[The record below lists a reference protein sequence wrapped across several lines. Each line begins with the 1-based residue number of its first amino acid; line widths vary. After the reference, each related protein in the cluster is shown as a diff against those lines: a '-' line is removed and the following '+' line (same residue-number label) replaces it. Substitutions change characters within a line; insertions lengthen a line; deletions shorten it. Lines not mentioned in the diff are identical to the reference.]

1 MAPRITKFHGFGL
14 AADIGGPQVLS
25 ALTSVSRL
33 HPPISQ
39 LKSLSQRRKSTPAK
53 KFGKRPPSSQTSSL
67 IRHKTSRRPP
77 EQKQHF
83 SRHIMAAVYKSISKS
98 SASKAEAPS
107 NGIKKNKQRVLIL
120 SSRGVTFRH
129 RHLLNDIAS
138 MLPHSRKDAKFD
150 SKTKLYELNELAE
163 LYNCNNV
170 LFFEARKGKDLY
182 VWLSKVPNGP
192 TVKFHV
198 QNMHTM
204 EELHFT
210 GNCLKGSR
218 PILSFDAAFEKHAH
232 LRLIKELFMHTFG
245 VPQGA
250 RKSKP
255 FIDHVMGFTVAD
267 GKIWIRNYQVNE
279 VEATKGEEEE
289 SNKKSKLGNKDTEI
303 NLVEIGPRFVL
314 TPIVIQEGSF
324 GGPIIY
330 ENKEF
335 VSPNQVRA
343 DIRRGKASRHNAR
356 AEQTMERF
364 SKRGDLGL
372 RSKGGHRV
380 PKDELDTKMLFA

>member
-1 MAPRITKFHGFGL
+1 M
-14 AADIGGPQVLS
+14 V
-25 ALTSVSRL
+25 
-33 HPPISQ
+33 
-39 LKSLSQRRKSTPAK
+39 
-53 KFGKRPPSSQTSSL
+53 
-67 IRHKTSRRPP
+67 
-77 EQKQHF
+77 
-83 SRHIMAAVYKSISKS
+83 
-98 SASKAEAPS
+98 
-107 NGIKKNKQRVLIL
+107 
-120 SSRGVTFRH
+120 RH

-138 MLPHSRKDAKFD
+138 LLPHGRKDVKFD
-150 SKTKLYELNELAE
+150 SKSKLYELNELAE

-192 TVKFHV
+192 TIKMHL
-198 QNMHTM
+198 QNRKRHTSAGPTDELTLGVVHTM

-218 PILSFDAAFEKHAH
+218 PILSFDGAFDKQPH
-232 LRLIKELFMHTFG
+232 LRVIKELFMHTFG

-255 FIDHVMGFTVAD
+255 FIDHVMGFSFVD
-267 GKIWIRNYQVNE
+267 GKIWVRNYQINE
-279 VEATKGEEEE
+279 VEELVTKQSDNDGDTGF
-289 SNKKSKLGNKDTEI
+289 SKKERKDNDI

-330 ENKEF
+330 ENREF

-343 DIRRGKASRHNAR
+343 ELRRTKASRHNAR
-356 AEQTMERF
+356 AEKMVERLA
-364 SKRGDLGL
+364 KKGDLGL
-372 RSKGGHRV
+372 RSQGGRRA
-380 PKDELDTKMLFA
+380 PTSELDAKMLFS

>member
-1 MAPRITKFHGFGL
+1 
-14 AADIGGPQVLS
+14 
-25 ALTSVSRL
+25 
-33 HPPISQ
+33 
-39 LKSLSQRRKSTPAK
+39 
-53 KFGKRPPSSQTSSL
+53 
-67 IRHKTSRRPP
+67 
-77 EQKQHF
+77 
-83 SRHIMAAVYKSISKS
+83 MAAVYKSISKS
-98 SASKAEAPS
+98 SSEKSDAPS
-107 NGIKKNKQRVLIL
+107 NGVRKNKQRVLIL
-120 SSRGVTFRH
+120 SSRGVTYRH

-138 MLPHSRKDAKFD
+138 MLPHSRRDAKFD

-192 TVKFHV
+192 TIKFHL
-198 QNMHTM
+198 QNLHTL

-218 PILSFDAAFEKHAH
+218 PILSFDAAFDKQPH
-232 LRLIKELFMHTFG
+232 LQVIKELFLHTFG

-255 FIDHVMGFTVAD
+255 FIDHVMGFSFAD
-267 GKIWIRNYQVNE
+267 GKIWVRNYQINE
-279 VEATKGEEEE
+279 VEASKKEGEEEE
-289 SNKKSKLGNKDTEI
+289 EKASKSKSKDTDI

-335 VSPNQVRA
+335 ISPNQVRA
-343 DIRRGKASRHNAR
+343 ELRRSKAVRHVAR
-356 AEQTMERF
+356 AEQTVERL
-364 SKRGDLGL
+364 SKKDDLGL
-372 RSKGGHRV
+372 RSNGGQRA
-380 PKDELDTKMLFA
+380 PKDDLDTKMLFA